1 MTYERPLNEQEAAY
15 FKSRLRHRN
24 CCRIAIW
31 PLLGIL
37 IGILTQAWQGI
48 IFFLALGTWLTFFIN
63 FHYREV
69 RCFLQK
75 NRITVLPIRATRY
88 LKVRE
93 KLGDGDL
100 YLFQLADDTIILV
113 HMQTSFEPTD
123 DFEIITGYG
132 KHDQVIYRRFI
143 HIGDPI
149 PLVAEIKDP
158 LINPP
163 FEFTAHQTYS
173 VAHGQIEDLLA

>member
-1 MTYERPLNEQEAAY
+1 MTYERPLNEQEEAY
-15 FKSRLRHRN
+15 FKSKLRHRN
-24 CCRIAIW
+24 WCRIAIW
-31 PLLGIL
+31 PLLGVL

-69 RCFLQK
+69 WSFLQK

-93 KLGDGDL
+93 YFGDGHL
-100 YLFQLADDTIILV
+100 YFFQLTDDTIILV
-113 HMQTSFEPTD
+113 NILTTFEPTD

-132 KHDQVIYRRFI
+132 MRDQVIYRRFM

-149 PLVAEIKDP
+149 PLVADLKNTI
-158 LINPP
+158 LNPS
-163 FEFTAHQTYS
+163 FEFTEYQTYS
-173 VAHGQIEDLLA
+173 VAHGKIEDLLA